1 MSFGYC
7 VNVVVLEL
15 LRWSINILFP
25 SSFIEGCL
33 IWRTWNSVGKKPFNW
48 DFCETKEYRYILN
61 RFELHSTLMLNGTS
75 LSEHFFQPLLF
86 PSEYLEVK
94 CGRGS
99 MLGILFG
106 FAVCSVTHQY
116 SENKAMRLGEAITE
130 SPPSQGNR
138 RPLNSIASI
147 ATWIQHVLHTIWG
160 NSSLEF
166 IRRTKNHLHNKYQD
180 NNRQQRVIM
189 LYLYPWSLTWNII
202 MKVWFR
208 SFSHLF
214 FRWFVR
220 FPTCSLNPKG
230 GKNQPQETWTHRKRG
245 TAMAP
250 KVDAKAKAKAA
261 GKAAARKISQAKI
274 QKPGISVL
282 TMPMLMWEV

>member
-33 IWRTWNSVGKKPFNW
+33 IWRTWNSVGKKPFNC
-48 DFCETKEYRYILN
+48 DFCETKEYRYI
-61 RFELHSTLMLNGTS
+61 RFIGLKDILPRCWMAQVCPSI
-75 LSEHFFQPLLF
+75 FFQPLLF

-116 SENKAMRLGEAITE
+116 SENKAMTE
-130 SPPSQGNR
+130 SPSSQGNR

-147 ATWIQHVLHTIWG
+147 AAWIQHVLYTIWG
-160 NSSLEF
+160 NYFTWIHPLNKEPPAQQVSRQEQTAKSYHVIPIPLKLNME
-166 IRRTKNHLHNKYQD
+166 HN
-180 NNRQQRVIM
+180 NG
-189 LYLYPWSLTWNII
+189 S
-202 MKVWFR
+202 
-208 SFSHLF
+208 
-214 FRWFVR
+214 
-220 FPTCSLNPKG
+220 
-230 GKNQPQETWTHRKRG
+230 
-245 TAMAP
+245 
-250 KVDAKAKAKAA
+250 
-261 GKAAARKISQAKI
+261 
-274 QKPGISVL
+274 
-282 TMPMLMWEV
+282 